1 MKSGKDQ
8 LYPMRQEWLRQK
20 QSAQQKQQQH
30 HQHLEEPQPQHQ
42 PQQHRQSSLASAQA
56 STLEVVDQ
64 WSSYEEHYRGVAE
77 SEAARDASIAERNY
91 AEKRDENDRMEVL
104 AGERWQ
110 QSRRTDTT
118 LDSAQD
124 DLNSYFSQK
133 AQKEKEKEKQKH
145 DEHQRRQREEQQIF
159 EVEKKKRF
167 RSPSSSQSPVK
178 PPSSQR
184 RRIEPTPGTSTSAS
198 ASASASASTIQEC
211 EDHLLNVSLDD
222 GAFPTVTNG
231 DLVKFI
237 STTGVKY
244 TSALQ
249 KDLLLQYICQK
260 FAVDEKDLTLSQRSA
275 LEERVKNFYITFKRK
290 YLSSRVSR
298 KLNILLGST
307 QPAN

>member
-1 MKSGKDQ
+1 MDPGKDQ

-20 QSAQQKQQQH
+20 QSAQQQQEEHLKPQKQPQQ
-30 HQHLEEPQPQHQ
+30 QHQ
-42 PQQHRQSSLASAQA
+42 PQGHRQGSPSPQA
-56 STLEVVDQ
+56 SSTSGVVDN
-64 WSSYEEHYRGVAE
+64 WSSHEEYYRGVAE
-77 SEAARDASIAERNY
+77 SEAERNASIAERNY
-91 AEKRDENDRMEVL
+91 AEKRDESDRMEVL

-133 AQKEKEKEKQKH
+133 ARKEKEKEKEKY
-145 DEHQRRQREEQQIF
+145 DEHQRQQREEQQKF

-184 RRIEPTPGTSTSAS
+184 RRMEATSTSTSAS
-198 ASASASASTIQEC
+198 AIQEC
-211 EDHLLNVSLDD
+211 AGHLLNVSLED

-237 STTGVKY
+237 SKTDVKY

-249 KDLLLQYICQK
+249 KDLLLKHICQK
-260 FAVDEKDLTLSQRSA
+260 FAVDEKDLTPAQRSK
-275 LEERVKNFYITFKRK
+275 LEDKVMNFHSAFKKK
-290 YLSSRVSR
+290 YLRF
-298 KLNILLGST
+298 KLS
-307 QPAN
+307 